1 MLRITAVEKA
11 KKKGYHLFVEEE
23 YALTISAEVLAQTG
37 LAAGQQITPQR
48 LDEIRQLQYEIVA
61 AIQATNGL
69 LAGISQDISSLES
82 AVNVNTAAINDFNAS
97 VSYQLS
103 HR

>member
-48 LDEIRQLQYEIVA
+48 LDEIRQLCDRQRAREQGAVFVGEPQPQQKGIVC
-61 AIQATNGL
+61 QAL
-69 LAGISQDISSLES
+69 QIRAGAD
-82 AVNVNTAAINDFNAS
+82 
-97 VSYQLS
+97 
-103 HR
+103 RR

>member
-48 LDEIRQLQYEIVA
+48 LDEIRQLCDRQRARERI
-61 AIQATNGL
+61 TH
-69 LAGISQDISSLES
+69 LAC
-82 AVNVNTAAINDFNAS
+82 
-97 VSYQLS
+97 
-103 HR
+103 